1 MFPPKLLR
9 ARGDIIHITHRLSAV
24 QLADTFAMF
33 DNGSVDKYRTHKEL
47 YKKVAYTPQCSTSK
61 LTFTV
66 LKNQVITNTTNRTPI
81 YAHQKHR

>member
-1 MFPPKLLR
+1 MFSPKLLR

-47 YKKVAYTPQCSTSK
+47 YKKGSIYTAMIGKQAH
-61 LTFTV
+61 LY
-66 LKNQVITNTTNRTPI
+66 RTKEPSDN
-81 YAHQKHR
+81 